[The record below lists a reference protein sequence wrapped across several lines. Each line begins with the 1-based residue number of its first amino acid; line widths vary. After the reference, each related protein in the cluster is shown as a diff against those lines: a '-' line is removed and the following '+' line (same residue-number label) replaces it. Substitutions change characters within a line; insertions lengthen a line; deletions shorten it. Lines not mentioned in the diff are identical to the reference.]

1 MHSVQTAID
10 NAVSL
15 ARDLQQRTG
24 ATIDAAV
31 VCGSGLSSIADH
43 VEEIARFDLAEL
55 GMPAPRVPGHRSELI
70 LARINGGTVA
80 VFAGRVHLYEG
91 WSVHEVC
98 AQVRLAAAWG
108 ARGVLL
114 TNAAGAINANW
125 RPGDLVVL
133 EDHVN
138 MTGANPLSGPD
149 ATPNGK
155 SRFQDLT
162 NLYDHELRLAISNRA
177 AIENFGVYAALQGP
191 SYETPAEIRAYAS
204 MGIDLVGMSTV
215 CEAIAATHM
224 GVKVAGI
231 SLVTNYAAGLT
242 GAPLSHEEVTHTAA
256 ESARRLIDGVL
267 AAAAV
272 LVEIPPR
279 P

>member
-1 MHSVQTAID
+1 MLTTQTAID
-10 NAVSL
+10 HAHQL
-15 ARDLQQRTG
+15 AAALHDRTG
-24 ATIDAAV
+24 LTLDAAV

-43 VEEIARFDLAEL
+43 LDELARFDLAEL

-70 LARINGGTVA
+70 LARLNGGVVA

-91 WSVHEVC
+91 WTVHEVC

-114 TNAAGAINANW
+114 TNAAGAINSSW

-133 EDHVN
+133 QDHVN
-138 MTGANPLSGPD
+138 MTGANPLAGPD
-149 ATPNGK
+149 AMPGGR

-162 NLYDHELRLAISNRA
+162 DLYDRELRLAISNRA
-177 AIENFGVYAALQGP
+177 AIENSGVYAALAGP

-204 MGIDLVGMSTV
+204 MDIDLVGMSTV
-215 CEAIAATHM
+215 CEAIAAAHM
-224 GVKVAGI
+224 GLRVAGI

-242 GAPLSHEEVTHTAA
+242 GMPLSHDEVTQTAS
-256 ESARRLIDGVL
+256 ESTQRLIAGVL
-267 AAAAV
+267 DAASV
-272 LVEIPPR
+272 LVEIPPC
-279 P
+279 